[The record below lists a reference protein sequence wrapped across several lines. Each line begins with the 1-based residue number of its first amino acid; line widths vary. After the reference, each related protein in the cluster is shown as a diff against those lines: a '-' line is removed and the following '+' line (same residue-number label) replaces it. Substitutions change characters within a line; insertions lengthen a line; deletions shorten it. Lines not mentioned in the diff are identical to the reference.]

1 METASDILIRPATPG
16 DGAAMSGYVSR
27 LVAENLDTILLNHEI
42 SPDQEEETIRHYQ
55 ETEHHVFLLALD
67 GGQVVGMLDIH
78 GHEHPAKRHWGVF
91 GMSVDAGYRG
101 RGVGR
106 RLLERAIAEARSW
119 PGFCRLE
126 LGVTPWNERAIE
138 LYRSLGF
145 VLEGVKRKGINL
157 RGEPEDDLIMALV
170 W

>member
-1 METASDILIRPATPG
+1 MSEIIIRPAAPG
-16 DGAAMSGYVSR
+16 DGSAMSAYVSR
-27 LVAENLDTILLNHEI
+27 LVAEKLDTILLNHEI
-42 SPDQEEETIRHYQ
+42 SPDEEEDTIRRYQ
-55 ETEHHVFLLALD
+55 RLDHHVFLLAFD
-67 GGQVVGMLDIH
+67 GERVVGMLDVH

-91 GMSVDAGYRG
+91 GMSVDADYRG
-101 RGVGR
+101 SGLGR
-106 RLLERAIAEARSW
+106 RLLERAIAEAKSW

-157 RGEPEDDLIMALV
+157 RGEPEDDLMMALV